1 MAPPAA
7 WGGCS
12 SVLGVRGGASGH
24 RSQATASVE
33 RRLWA
38 RTPRA
43 GLWTQWAA
51 GAGFPRGHSQ
61 RPREALV

>member
-33 RRLWA
+33 QRLWA
-38 RTPRA
+38 
-43 GLWTQWAA
+43 QWAA